1 MFTVT
6 MPTDV
11 SFLPILPSALVAL
24 TAVVVI
30 LADIFLLRDKQKHWT
45 AWLAMIGLGLSLMVT
60 LAMFSGLNHAS
71 LPFFGGFVILDD
83 FALFVDI
90 LVIVV
95 TLVAVLMS
103 AEYLVE
109 QGIEHAEFYVLM
121 LFAASAMMLMG
132 TSAELITLWVTLET
146 FSIALYVLAAY
157 ARPRVESEEAG
168 LKYFFLGAF
177 AGAFLLYG
185 IALLYAATGTT
196 GLAAIGRF
204 IQANGLAAGGNAL
217 ILLGLGL
224 VLVGLSFKSAFVPFH
239 QWTPDVYEGAP
250 TAVTAFMATA
260 TKAAAFAA
268 LLRVLLVAFPA
279 PQMTSA
285 WTVALAIIAVLT
297 MLGGNLM
304 ALAQNN
310 IKRLL
315 AYSSIAQA
323 GYVLIAVVAGA
334 SSAAMFYL
342 LAYAMMTLGAFAVVI
357 SLNNYGSEM
366 LDLDS
371 YAGLAG
377 RAPGRAL
384 ALALFMFAL
393 TGFPPLAGFVGKW
406 FIFSAAI
413 ATGWT
418 WLALI
423 GALAIVISAAYYLR
437 VVVLMYMRPAPAE
450 AQPLGAPSGGAT
462 WALGIT
468 AVAVL
473 LLGLFA
479 SPIVNMAQSTLLAL
493 R

>member
-6 MPTDV
+6 MPTDASV
-11 SFLPILPSALVAL
+11 LPLLPSALVAA
-24 TAVVVI
+24 TAIVVI
-30 LADIFLLRDKQKHWT
+30 LADIFLLDAQRKHWT
-45 AWLAMIGLGLSLMVT
+45 AWIALVGLAFAGLVT
-60 LAMFSGLNHAS
+60 LAIYGGLGHAS
-71 LPFFGGFVILDD
+71 IPSFGGFLILDD

-95 TLVAVLMS
+95 TIVAVLMS

-132 TSAELITLWVTLET
+132 TSAELITLWVCLET

-157 ARPRVESEEAG
+157 ARPKVESEEAG

-185 IALLYAATGTT
+185 IALLYAGAGTT
-196 GLAAIGRF
+196 TLAGIGRF
-204 IQANGLAAGGNAL
+204 VQANGTAALGNAL
-217 ILLGLGL
+217 LLLGLGL
-224 VLVGLSFKSAFVPFH
+224 VLVGLSFKAAFVPFH

-268 LLRVLLVAFPA
+268 LLRILLVAFPGPLA
-279 PQMTSA
+279 PT
-285 WTVALAIIAVLT
+285 WTVALAIIAALT

-310 IKRLL
+310 IKRML

-323 GYVLIAVVAGA
+323 GYVLVAVVAGA
-334 SSAAMFYL
+334 SNAAMFYL
-342 LAYAMMTLGAFAVVI
+342 LAYAMMTLGAFAVII

-366 LDLDS
+366 LDIDS

-406 FIFSAAI
+406 FIFSSAV

-423 GALAIVISAAYYLR
+423 GALASVISAGYYLR
-437 VVVLMYMRPAPAE
+437 IVVLMYMRPAPAE
-450 AQPLGAPSGGAT
+450 TQPLGSPTGGAA
-462 WALGIT
+462 WAMGIT
-468 AVAVL
+468 VVAVL
-473 LLGLFA
+473 LLGVFA
-479 SPIVNMAQSTLLAL
+479 SPILNMAQSTLLAL